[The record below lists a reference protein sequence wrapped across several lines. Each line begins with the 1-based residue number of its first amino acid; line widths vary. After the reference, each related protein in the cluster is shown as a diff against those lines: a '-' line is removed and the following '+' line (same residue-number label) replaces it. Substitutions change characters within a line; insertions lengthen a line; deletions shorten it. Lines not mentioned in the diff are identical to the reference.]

1 MTWKTHMMGGAL
13 AGALLLKNTITPFSN
28 TESIILMGT
37 AAIIALLPDADEKE
51 SKAGK
56 ALPLISHS
64 MAAISRSLRIR
75 AYFSKGRK
83 KRELYEK
90 ARNAGHRGILHYLIA
105 WITFSAVLIGIF
117 GALLCFANGINPLY
131 VGAMCVGASVGYLSH
146 LLLDMISGRI
156 ALLYPL
162 YKRKIGIN
170 LIPQG
175 GFIENVMVRGLLL
188 YGLIITII

>member
-13 AGALLLKNTITPFSN
+13 AGALFVENISTPFSN
-28 TESIILMGT
+28 TQSIILMGA
-37 AAIIALLPDADEKE
+37 AAIIALLPDVDEKE

-64 MAAISRSLRIR
+64 MAATNRVLRIR
-75 AYFSKGRK
+75 AYFAKGRK

-90 ARNAGHRGILHYLIA
+90 ARNAEHRGILHYLIA
-105 WITFSAVLIGIF
+105 WITLSVILIGIF
-117 GALLCFANGINPLY
+117 GTSLFLANEINPLFIL
-131 VGAMCVGASVGYLSH
+131 AACVGASIGYLSH

-175 GFIENVMVRGLLL
+175 GFVENVMVRGLLF
-188 YGLIITII
+188 YGLIITIM

>member
-13 AGALLLKNTITPFSN
+13 VGALFMENITTPFSN
-28 TESIILMGT
+28 TQSIILMGS
-37 AAIIALLPDADEKE
+37 AAIVALLPDVDEKE

-64 MAAISRSLRIR
+64 MAATNRVLRIR
-75 AYFSKGRK
+75 AYFAKGK
-83 KRELYEK
+83 KKKELYEK

-105 WITFSAVLIGIF
+105 WITLSAILIGLF
-117 GALLCFANGINPLY
+117 GVSLCFANKINPLFIL
-131 VGAMCVGASVGYLSH
+131 AACVGASIGYLSH
-146 LLLDMISGRI
+146 LLLDLISGRI
-156 ALLYPL
+156 ALFYPL
-162 YKRKIGIN
+162 SKRKIGIN

-188 YGLIITII
+188 YGLIITIM

>member
-13 AGALLLKNTITPFSN
+13 TGALFLENISTPFPN
-28 TESIILMGT
+28 TQSIILMSA
-37 AAIIALLPDADEKE
+37 AAIAALLPDVDEKE

-64 MAAISRSLRIR
+64 MAATNRVLRIR
-75 AYFSKGRK
+75 AHFAKGRK

-90 ARNAGHRGILHYLIA
+90 ARNVGHRGILHYLIT
-105 WITFSAVLIGIF
+105 WIILTAIF
-117 GALLCFANGINPLY
+117 ISIY
-131 VGAMCVGASVGYLSH
+131 GASLFLAGEVYPSFILAACAGASIGYLSH

-162 YKRKIGIN
+162 CKRKIGIK

-175 GFIENVMVRGLLL
+175 GFIENIMVRGLLL
-188 YGLIITII
+188 YGLIVTIM